1 MLVEMNNMDFGE
13 FIQIY
18 DNWVFEKVLTIDCGS
33 LNKRKFSY
41 IVSKKLDF
49 DTPIMI
55 SHLHDDHM
63 NYFVKYSKFCD
74 KKYKK
79 VYLPCI
85 TTHNNG
91 TGFVEILS
99 DAILDLL
106 IGKKSEE
113 SFNKNFLNK
122 IKQISSI
129 VDYENIE
136 FLQRGDCRQ
145 LNSFIKMKV
154 LWPCGQCHSNNNDNN
169 KVNNDANAI
178 VQHVEKKIIEKLGEF
193 DINVE
198 IDNVEYEPILNAIKE
213 ITLINY
219 TFYNKRN
226 NEADNVTIKELFKDK
241 KWKEYNHNLNVLRN
255 YQKENGCIYRPIE
268 NLTNI
273 NDLSIVCKI
282 TENYKSVLLTGDI
295 DYSRVKKIAQNI
307 DCSFSLENEVYT
319 LCKIPHHGT
328 ENYIKCF
335 KKVNANEFIVSNGN
349 HKRFCI
355 GNSINNFMPL
365 RCTNGEKYCK
375 CVSLPVGC
383 CSNHLCMKGKT
394 IFIRL

>member
-18 DNWVFEKVLTIDCGS
+18 DICEPKKVLTIDCGS

-136 FLQRGDCRQ
+136 FLQRGDCQQ

-154 LWPCGQCHSNNNDNN
+154 LWPCGQYHSNNNN
-169 KVNNDANAI
+169 I
-178 VQHVEKKIIEKLGEF
+178 VQDVENKIIEKLGEF

-255 YQKENGCIYRPIE
+255 YQNANGCIYRPIK

-273 NDLSIVCKI
+273 NDLSIVCEI
-282 TENYKSVLLTGDI
+282 SENNKCALFTGDI
-295 DYSRVKKIAQNI
+295 NWSKVGKQITSYSVILDSNRQY
-307 DCSFSLENEVYT
+307 D

-328 ENYIKCF
+328 EKYIKSF
-335 KKVNANEFIVSNGN
+335 PPLAKKYIVSNGN
-349 HKRFCI
+349 HKRYCI